1 MLSLDESI
9 YEDQNI
15 PYVVKG
21 VWATICATGEIQ
33 GTTLFVPQYI
43 KSSKDFKLATGYL
56 EWYGQI
62 KGVND
67 NDDIIL
73 N

>member
-1 MLSLDESI
+1 MLALNEDI
-9 YEDQNI
+9 YEDLDI
-15 PYVVKG
+15 PYVIKG
-21 VWATICATGEIQ
+21 VWASICATGKRE
-33 GTTLFVPQYI
+33 GTILFVPQYL
-43 KSSKDFKLATGYL
+43 KSSKDFKYAKGYL
-56 EWYGQI
+56 EWYGKI

>member
-1 MLSLDESI
+1 MLALNEDI
-9 YEDQNI
+9 YDDWDI

-21 VWATICATGEIQ
+21 VWASICAAGKRE
-33 GTTLFVPQYI
+33 GTILFVPQYI
-43 KSSKDFKLATGYL
+43 KSSKDFRYAKGYL
-56 EWYGQI
+56 EWYGKI